1 MVQISLLSGPEA
13 TRILPPVAA
22 SLASKGE
29 VESTMIREIRT
40 EQGVTTSLPVAI
52 ALAICMTGMPCRG
65 AVGSA
70 NATSTAATPQTE
82 GTAND
87 SDSGAAEPT
96 FLRDRGP
103 GVPTS
108 QFGTYVRRHELLV
121 YGFYEFTYNSDEE
134 YKPEELGFGLDEDF
148 RAKRTDHEALIF
160 LSYGFA
166 EDFEVELE
174 SALYTTATQH
184 KDSNDPSAMPA
195 KLEESGLGDTEG
207 QLRWRLA
214 KEKENAPE
222 VFTYFEAVLPL
233 QRDRVL
239 IGTQDWELALGGGLI
254 KGTRCG
260 TFTARA
266 AESYTPADGTIE
278 FGEYAVEYLKRISPH
293 WRGFLSVEGEQDEV
307 ALIAEAQLHLRPDL
321 FIKANNGFG
330 LTSKAPDYAP
340 EIGLIASF
348 R

>member
-1 MVQISLLSGPEA
+1 MMRRKFTGRSATTRLMVAVG
-13 TRILPPVAA
+13 
-22 SLASKGE
+22 
-29 VESTMIREIRT
+29 
-40 EQGVTTSLPVAI
+40 
-52 ALAICMTGMPCRG
+52 LAICTTGVAFRD
-65 AVGSA
+65 
-70 NATSTAATPQTE
+70 AA
-82 GTAND
+82 
-87 SDSGAAEPT
+87 GAAEALNTAPAPEAMNT
-96 FLRDRGP
+96 ASESNPDNPEPSYLRDRGS

-121 YGFYEFTYNSDEE
+121 YGFYEFTYNADEE
-134 YKPEELGFGLDEDF
+134 YKPAELGFGLDEDF
-148 RAKRTDHEALIF
+148 RAKRADHEALLF
-160 LSYGFA
+160 LAYGFA
-166 EDFEVELE
+166 ENFELEVE

-184 KDSNDPSAMPA
+184 KASGDPSAMPSE
-195 KLEESGLGDTEG
+195 LEESGLGDTEG
-207 QLRWRLA
+207 QLRWRVA

-233 QRDRVL
+233 QKDRVL
-239 IGTQDWELALGGGLI
+239 IGTQDWEFAAGLGLI
-254 KGTRCG
+254 KGTRWG

-278 FGEYAVEYLKRISPH
+278 FGEYALEYLKRMSPR
-293 WRGFLSVEGEQDEV
+293 WRGFLAVEGEQDEV

-340 EIGLIASF
+340 EIGVMASF